1 MSKKLIKLIN
11 GERINT
17 RIASQKACTE
27 NATDI
32 CTHEDNAE
40 CAAFAYD
47 YCHKDYAA
55 CRNGADDVCYA
66 NYDYSVCVGPGAEDS
81 ESSYE

>member
-1 MSKKLIKLIN
+1 MKMSKKLIKLIN

-47 YCHKDYAA
+47 Y
-55 CRNGADDVCYA
+55 N
-66 NYDYSVCVGPGAEDS
+66 
-81 ESSYE
+81 